1 MNFFLYLILTF
12 ITHTN
17 LLLMTSIGT
26 IWTIDMMLLMFY
38 NCDLVS
44 MPIIYLFYL
53 IYFYI
58 YDCMVEPYD
67 VMIHNILRNHRLI
80 FVIRKRCWS
89 HRYKHSTVII
99 TNWLTITK
107 YAFGIGYFPFMY
119 IVFFPL
125 LPTRLLQD
133 FEYHSVWNTSP
144 RRPSSQCLV
153 ACMICW
159 IYLIL
164 KSIVR
169 IYYNWL
175 NLKKVSIRFRQT

>member
-1 MNFFLYLILTF
+1 MWSGINANHIIILSY
-12 ITHTN
+12 
-17 LLLMTSIGT
+17 LLLY
-26 IWTIDMMLLMFY
+26 IWLHGRAIWCNDTY
-38 NCDLVS
+38 
-44 MPIIYLFYL
+44 
-53 IYFYI
+53 
-58 YDCMVEPYD
+58 
-67 VMIHNILRNHRLI
+67 ILRNHRLI

-99 TNWLTITK
+99 TNWLTNTK
-107 YAFGIGYFPFMY
+107 YAFGIGYVPFMY

-164 KSIVR
+164 KCIVR